1 MVKFRLYYDK
11 DKETEWLN
19 QLSDEGYAMKNFFA
33 GFYEFEPCE
42 KGEWRYQIDIGQ
54 GFGRVN
60 SSYKEFMNEM
70 GVEIVA
76 CWGPW
81 VTMRKKTADGEFELY
96 TDVDSQIGQYKKI
109 SLLFKI
115 ALIVELLGF
124 IYELY
129 IGFQYPAGFAFAMMI
144 AAFIVV
150 FANMLIRTDR
160 IISELRERK
169 GETVKR
175 YNGRQI
181 SPLIP
186 AGFLVNSIA
195 LLGMDHIPT
204 AIRGVMLLIAVALII
219 AGAVVTAIRR
229 KR

>member
-1 MVKFRLYYDK
+1 M
-11 DKETEWLN
+11 
-19 QLSDEGYAMKNFFA
+19 
-33 GFYEFEPCE
+33 GF
-42 KGEWRYQIDIGQ
+42 K
-54 GFGRVN
+54 
-60 SSYKEFMNEM
+60 
-70 GVEIVA
+70 
-76 CWGPW
+76 
-81 VTMRKKTADGEFELY
+81 
-96 TDVDSQIGQYKKI
+96 
-109 SLLFKI
+109 
-115 ALIVELLGF
+115 
-124 IYELY
+124 
-129 IGFQYPAGFAFAMMI
+129 YPAGFAFAMMI
-144 AAFIVV
+144 AVFIVV

-160 IISELRERK
+160 IIAELKERK